1 MKVTF
6 VKVLLLC
13 VWCFYL
19 RFYCVLSCL
28 SCLLLHPVLL
38 CFLSSVCMLYVYG
51 CFGEINYD
59 RHVGTG
65 KPSLNLSK

>member
-1 MKVTF
+1 M
-6 VKVLLLC
+6 
-13 VWCFYL
+13 
-19 RFYCVLSCL
+19 LSCL

-59 RHVGTG
+59 DDDDDDKTTDQQTCTLAQAGQ
-65 KPSLNLSK
+65 